1 MENVFDFLPV
11 TFMLTIPDGKL
22 QQMEVSIKKFSLFFD
37 VLEAQ
42 KHHVIKLYKQKKLE
56 VNLPT
61 FAQIIAHQ
69 EK

>member
-37 VLEAQ
+37 VLEA
-42 KHHVIKLYKQKKLE
+42 
-56 VNLPT
+56 
-61 FAQIIAHQ
+61 
-69 EK
+69 